1 MKSQNNVKHNIYTDH
16 IKNMLD
22 TALSFLGL
30 ILLSPVFLIISVAIF
45 IDDPG
50 PIMFKQ
56 KTGGSGNGKNDR
68 YRQKD
73 RTSGEENTQAGKQL
87 EDAQEQYQ
95 RLIEEKKETDKK
107 KLFAAYQKSRRSLD
121 EVIDFLKGKADI

>member
-1 MKSQNNVKHNIYTDH
+1 
-16 IKNMLD
+16 
-22 TALSFLGL
+22 
-30 ILLSPVFLIISVAIF
+30 
-45 IDDPG
+45 
-50 PIMFKQ
+50 MFKQ

-73 RTSGEENTQAGKQL
+73 RTSGEENTQAEKQL

>member
-1 MKSQNNVKHNIYTDH
+1 MARAIDIDKQIEHQEK
-16 IKNMLD
+16 K
-22 TALSFLGL
+22 
-30 ILLSPVFLIISVAIF
+30 ILKL
-45 IDDPG
+45 
-50 PIMFKQ
+50 K
-56 KTGGSGNGKNDR
+56 
-68 YRQKD
+68 
-73 RTSGEENTQAGKQL
+73 KQL

>member
-1 MKSQNNVKHNIYTDH
+1 MARTIDIDKQIEHQEK
-16 IKNMLD
+16 K
-22 TALSFLGL
+22 
-30 ILLSPVFLIISVAIF
+30 ILKL
-45 IDDPG
+45 
-50 PIMFKQ
+50 K
-56 KTGGSGNGKNDR
+56 
-68 YRQKD
+68 
-73 RTSGEENTQAGKQL
+73 KQL